1 MRSRSFLAPVRALVL
16 MAFALSPC
24 GAIAATNPS
33 AFMNDVSAQVL
44 QIIQNKQQPEAERS
58 QQFAKLVDDT
68 FDVPKIARFVLGQN
82 WRSASPDEQQQ
93 FTAAFKTYMVQ
104 VYWARFNQYN
114 GQGVKVTGQRA
125 QSDTISVVTTQ
136 IIQSGGQPTIKVEW
150 TVTKEGD
157 GYKIIDVSIEGIS
170 QVLTYRQEFAS
181 IIAQNGGDISALI
194 AELNKKNQS

>member
-1 MRSRSFLAPVRALVL
+1 MRSRSFLAPLRALVL

-24 GAIAATNPS
+24 GAVAATDPG

-44 QIIQNKQQPEAERS
+44 KLLQNKQQPDAERS

-68 FDVPKIARFVLGQN
+68 FDVPRIARFVLGQN

-93 FTAAFKTYMVQ
+93 FTATFKTYMVQ

-114 GQGVKVTGQRA
+114 GQSVKVTGQRA
-125 QSDTISVVTTQ
+125 QSDTISVVSTQ
-136 IIQSGGQPTIKVEW
+136 IIQPTGQPTVRVEW

-157 GYKIIDVSIEGIS
+157 GYKIIDVSIEGVS

-181 IIAQNGGDISALI
+181 IIAQNGGHVSALI
-194 AELNKKNQS
+194 AELNKKIQS